1 MYVTGAFPYG
11 QLKESVYM
19 SHPNGLEELGK
30 EKFVCELQNSI
41 SRVVQ
46 APGIWYQLFRS
57 FLDDL
62 GFTPLM
68 HSDCIFVI
76 SYIQETAH
84 ILRYVDDMLILGG
97 SSD

>member
-1 MYVTGAFPYG
+1 MYVTGAFLYG

-19 SHPNGLEELGK
+19 SHSNGLEEPGK
-30 EKFVCELQNSI
+30 EKFVCKLQNSI
-41 SRVVQ
+41 YRVVQ

-62 GFTPLM
+62 GFTPLL

-76 SYIQETAH
+76 SYKQETAH
-84 ILRYVDDMLILGG
+84 ILLYVDEMLIFGG